1 MNKQMKLGAGAAAVL
16 ILVGASAF
24 AESRPQ
30 HGTRSEGGRISR
42 GSGDG
47 GGRSYGGGNRSTES
61 RSRGTEN
68 RGMRGTENR
77 GTRGTEP
84 RGDRESTR
92 SRGTDWPSEQI
103 DRNRDR
109 SNAERGDR
117 GNAERGD
124 RRNAERGDRGN
135 RGDRGSYETFDS
147 RRYTNRSRESAD
159 NRRYDH
165 NRAPY
170 GGRTPYYHNGR
181 VSHFQRYGN
190 GYRVWVG
197 GATYPFFVPLSY
209 WDPWRFRVGVSINL
223 GGWWNPLGYYDYYDG
238 YTDGYRDSYYRNDDY
253 RDGRVYRTEQISGRV
268 EDYDYR
274 RRVALI
280 RDDVTDRLVT
290 VYMHSRDARLNH
302 LRPGDYIEIEGGWKN
317 GIFEAYRVF
326 DVD

>member
-1 MNKQMKLGAGAAAVL
+1 MGHAAKAGAFPAAAATAADAATAAAIAARNRGRAAPRIAGCAAL
-16 ILVGASAF
+16 RIAASSSA
-24 AESRPQ
+24 AIANRRARAAP
-30 HGTRSEGGRISR
+30 TGRR
-42 GSGDG
+42 
-47 GGRSYGGGNRSTES
+47 NRSIATA
-61 RSRGTEN
+61 T
-68 RGMRGTENR
+68 
-77 GTRGTEP
+77 
-84 RGDRESTR
+84 
-92 SRGTDWPSEQI
+92 
-103 DRNRDR
+103 
-109 SNAERGDR
+109 

-165 NRAPY
+165 NRATY

-190 GYRVWVG
+190 GYRVWIG